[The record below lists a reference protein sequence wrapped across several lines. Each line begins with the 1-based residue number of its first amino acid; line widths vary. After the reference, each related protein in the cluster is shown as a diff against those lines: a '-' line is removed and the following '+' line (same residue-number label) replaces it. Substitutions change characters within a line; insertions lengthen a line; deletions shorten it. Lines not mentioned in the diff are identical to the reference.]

1 METVKCT
8 HCGKDISKSDAIS
21 CTWEEYNL
29 TWHYCKECNNNCCS
43 GGFKINNEEVI
54 IERDKSMK
62 YELEKNEMEL
72 LYHFARE
79 TNLLYLSDKFKDK
92 FDKDTIEQLD
102 LLLGKIYKKYEN
114 DFR

>member
-1 METVKCT
+1 
-8 HCGKDISKSDAIS
+8 
-21 CTWEEYNL
+21 
-29 TWHYCKECNNNCCS
+29 
-43 GGFKINNEEVI
+43 
-54 IERDKSMK
+54 MK

-102 LLLGKIYKKYEN
+102 LLLGKIYKKYES